1 MGLRM
6 GLFSISRA
14 VLGAPEVSAGVWLGQ
29 EVSTPGDSVG
39 KVLIYGGFC
48 QPFAGLQDSTG
59 R

>member
-29 EVSTPGDSVG
+29 EVSTRGDSVG
-39 KVLIYGGFC
+39 KVPAFG
-48 QPFAGLQDSTG
+48 GLQDNTG